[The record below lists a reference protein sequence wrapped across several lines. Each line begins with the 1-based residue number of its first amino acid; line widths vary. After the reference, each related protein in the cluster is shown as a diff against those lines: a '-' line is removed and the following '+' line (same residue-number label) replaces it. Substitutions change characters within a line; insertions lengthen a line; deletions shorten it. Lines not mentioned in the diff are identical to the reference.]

1 MMRAGVLALALAAA
15 PASAEVTVSG
25 PDGFVSM
32 NRQVVAKPPAEVWQA
47 VIAWGRW
54 WDPAHSYSEKPGGMV
69 LDPRAGGLLAEN
81 FGDRSVA
88 HATVVHVRP
97 PELLRLNGGFGP
109 LQMLPANAV
118 LDIALKPEGT
128 GTRITMSYRVGGPA
142 YAKLD
147 EMAGPVDAVMSAAF
161 ARLVRTVNT
170 GNPEE
175 TR

>member
-1 MMRAGVLALALAAA
+1 MALALVAA
-15 PASAEVTVSG
+15 PACAEVTHSG

-32 NRQVVAKPPAEVWQA
+32 NRQVVARSPAEVWKA
-47 VIAWGRW
+47 VLAWGRW

-81 FGDRSVA
+81 FADRSVA

-128 GTRITMSYRVGGPA
+128 GTRITLSYRVGGPA
-142 YAKLD
+142 FAKLD
-147 EMAGPVDAVMSAAF
+147 ELAEPVDGVMTAAF
-161 ARLVRTVNT
+161 GRLVRYVNT